1 MDLLDQREEGVSW
14 GIIKNTAIE
23 KYLANSDQEKYQE
36 LLKYAKLHENAE
48 NEDIYRTVREEDHVF
63 VDWRSELYSQ
73 IKARHSS
80 NVLSNPITIS
90 RIFPNWPME
99 QI

>member
-73 IKARHSS
+73 LKARDTYPGKFY
-80 NVLSNPITIS
+80 VQKTRTIS
-90 RIFPNWPME
+90 NFSS
-99 QI
+99 QGY